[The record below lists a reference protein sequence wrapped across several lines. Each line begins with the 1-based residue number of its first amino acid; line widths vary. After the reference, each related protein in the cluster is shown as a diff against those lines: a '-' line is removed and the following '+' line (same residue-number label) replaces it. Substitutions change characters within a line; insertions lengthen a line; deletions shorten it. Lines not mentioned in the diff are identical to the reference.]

1 MNELRCYRKNTFTIL
16 LDVCDYEFNDG
27 DEVYFTV
34 KIKPDND
41 SDDSDALIKT
51 KWTYGTDCALNAAG
65 QLELILTASQTDIA
79 FGDYFYDL
87 KLVSSSQNPTPEET
101 LVTGTFSC
109 LDVAT
114 LRV

>member
-16 LDVCDYEFNDG
+16 LDVCDYTFSDG
-27 DEVYFTV
+27 DKVYFTV
-34 KIKPDND
+34 KTKPDND
-41 SDDSDALIKT
+41 ITDDDALIKT
-51 KWTYGTDCALNAAG
+51 DWTYGTDCSLNANG
-65 QLELILTASQTDIA
+65 QLELTLTATQTDIA
-79 FGDYFYDL
+79 YGDYFYDL
-87 KLVSSSQNPTPEET
+87 KLVSTADNTPEET

>member
-16 LDVCDYEFNDG
+16 LDVCDYTFSDG
-27 DEVYFTV
+27 DKVYFTV
-34 KIKPDND
+34 KTKPDND
-41 SDDSDALIKT
+41 TTDDDALIKT
-51 KWTYGTDCALNAAG
+51 DWTYGTDCSLNSNG
-65 QLELILTASQTDIA
+65 QLELTLTATQTDIA

-87 KLVSSSQNPTPEET
+87 KLVSNADNTPEET

>member
-16 LDVCDYEFNDG
+16 LDVCDYTFSDG
-27 DEVYFTV
+27 DKVYFTV
-34 KIKPDND
+34 KTKPDND
-41 SDDSDALIKT
+41 TTDDDALIKT
-51 KWTYGTDCALNAAG
+51 DWTYGTDCSLNSNG
-65 QLELILTASQTDIA
+65 QLELTLTATQTDIA

-87 KLVSSSQNPTPEET
+87 KLVSTTDNTPEET

>member
-16 LDVCDYEFNDG
+16 LDVCDYTFSDG
-27 DEVYFTV
+27 DKVYFTV
-34 KIKPDND
+34 KTKPDND
-41 SDDSDALIKT
+41 ITDDDALIKT
-51 KWTYGTDCALNAAG
+51 DWTYGTDCSLNSNG
-65 QLELILTASQTDIA
+65 QLELTLTATQTDIA